1 MGCHSSSITLNDPVS
16 IVSILLFLFGIGATL
31 AFWFQGTMVEP
42 SFTAREKLSYIGEK
56 AWQIIFSRKI
66 WTLLKVFV
74 VDVLLL
80 RSVLKEGV
88 GRWTIHSLIYLPI
101 FIRFLIG
108 LVLLILSALFPMSS
122 KVAVLLDKNHP
133 LFAFIFDFLGLCII
147 LGAMAAILRRLQGK
161 TQKAV
166 TGGQDYVVLGLIGA
180 ILLTGFW
187 VEGMRIL
194 QTALPLAKAL
204 PSFIG
209 YPISIFLSLFPVR
222 WEVLYP
228 YGWYA
233 HAILTGALVAYL
245 PFSKMFHMLI
255 SPLVVLVK
263 AAVGEK

>member
-16 IVSILLFLFGIGATL
+16 IISILLFLFGIGATL
-31 AFWFQGTMVEP
+31 AFWFQGTMVDP

-66 WTLLKVFV
+66 WAILKVFV

-80 RSVLKEGV
+80 RSILKEGV

-108 LVLLILSALFPMSS
+108 LVLLLLSTLFPMSS
-122 KVAVLLDKNHP
+122 KVAVLLDKNYP
-133 LFAFIFDFLGLCII
+133 CLAFINDFLGLCII
-147 LGAMAAILRRLQGK
+147 LGAMAAITRRLRGK
-161 TQKAV
+161 SQKVV

-194 QTALPLAKAL
+194 QTGIPLSKAL

-209 YPISIFLSLFPVR
+209 YPVSLLLGLFPIR

-228 YGWYA
+228 YGWYV

-245 PFSKMFHMLI
+245 PFSKMFHILI
-255 SPLVVLVK
+255 SPLVVLIK
-263 AAVGEK
+263 AAAEEK